1 MHNRLLIKI
10 NIPSLVDIDMVT
22 VYELFLQ
29 LYRDNATDQFES
41 LKYNFK
47 THKLEIKSCESIVV
61 DKLASE
67 DCRIWEMEKSK
78 ADFKIRCNN
87 DIAAVINFSTSECIE
102 KFGNMNI
109 QFLRISNSDEVTY
122 GFKVIPDSL
131 LYPGN

>member
-1 MHNRLLIKI
+1 
-10 NIPSLVDIDMVT
+10 MVT

-29 LYRDNATDQFES
+29 LYRDNATDQFEK

-67 DCRIWEMEKSK
+67 DCRIWEIEKSK
-78 ADFKIRCNN
+78 TDFKIRCN
-87 DIAAVINFSTSECIE
+87 DDVAAVINFSTSECIE

-109 QFLRISNSDEVTY
+109 QFLKITNSDEVTY
-122 GFKVIPDSL
+122 SLKVIPDPL